1 MVDHHILEQFVTFY
15 RTGTLRETAEKMNI
29 SQPTLTRNM
38 QKLEDEFEVPLFN
51 RTKNRISLN
60 ETGLLAAEDA
70 EMLLKQTENML
81 RRARDFDRKNRT
93 ITIGTCTPVQI
104 PELVRRITNIEPM
117 AAISSETR
125 PIPQLLDGIRN
136 GTWQFVLL
144 PFCPKDDELFSQK
157 WGEEHLSFLLPK
169 RHRFARRK
177 SLSVSE
183 MNGENMLLFQDI
195 GFWHDLVVEKMP
207 DSRFLVQTERYTF
220 MELIENSTMP
230 VFTTDYLCDSFP
242 RSSPAADRVTVP
254 ITDPEFHVSYYLA
267 CRRENQGKLK
277 SLNYFPA
284 QPCLSSPQRP
294 FP

>member
-1 MVDHHILEQFVTFY
+1 MAQKGVWPYMIDYNILEQFVTFY
-15 RTGTLRETAEKMNI
+15 RTKTLRETAEKMHI

-38 QKLEDEFEVPLFN
+38 QKLESEFKVSLFN
-51 RTKNRISLN
+51 RTKNSISLN

-81 RRARDFDRKNRT
+81 RHARDFDRKNKT
-93 ITIGTCTPVQI
+93 ITLGSCTPVHV
-104 PELVRRITNIEPM
+104 PELIRHITDIYPT
-117 AAISSETR
+117 AAISSETKD
-125 PIPQLLDGIRN
+125 ISQLLNGIKN
-136 GTWQFVLL
+136 DTYELVLL
-144 PFCPKDDELFSQK
+144 PFCPEDDNLSYKK

-230 VFTTDYLCDSFP
+230 VFTTDYFCGSLPDAGSAI
-242 RSSPAADRVTVP
+242 SRVAVP
-254 ITDPEFHVSYYLA
+254 ITDPEFNVSYYLVCKKEHA
-267 CRRENQGKLK
+267 KKFIGLV
-277 SLNYFPA
+277 
-284 QPCLSSPQRP
+284 
-294 FP
+294 

>member
-38 QKLEDEFEVPLFN
+38 QKLEEEFEVPLFN

-70 EMLLKQTENML
+70 EMLLKQT
-81 RRARDFDRKNRT
+81 
-93 ITIGTCTPVQI
+93 
-104 PELVRRITNIEPM
+104 
-117 AAISSETR
+117 
-125 PIPQLLDGIRN
+125 
-136 GTWQFVLL
+136 
-144 PFCPKDDELFSQK
+144 
-157 WGEEHLSFLLPK
+157 
-169 RHRFARRK
+169 
-177 SLSVSE
+177 
-183 MNGENMLLFQDI
+183 ENMLLFQDI

-230 VFTTDYLCDSFP
+230 VFTTDYLSDSFP
-242 RSSPAADRVTVP
+242 CSPPATDRVTVP

-267 CRRENQGKLK
+267 CRRENRSRLK